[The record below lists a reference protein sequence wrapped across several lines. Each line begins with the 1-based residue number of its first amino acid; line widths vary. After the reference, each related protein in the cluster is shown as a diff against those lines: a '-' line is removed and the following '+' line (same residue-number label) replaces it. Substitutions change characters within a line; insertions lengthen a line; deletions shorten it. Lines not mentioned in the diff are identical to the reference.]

1 MCSTIFTKL
10 NNQRFVRS
18 FCVCSQVIFVY
29 LIGEKTH
36 TLKTIQK
43 THFEEIEIFHF
54 SYHETGCRAMSS
66 QKFSK
71 LPIEFYHPSENSQLE
86 TATKLTI
93 ETASQSL
100 RMEKVYFTSFSSYL
114 SYFGKTPRMVKVILV
129 LVKHV
134 VKHFWPSSC
143 VWVVSPWFE
152 WYDREIKGERSTRP
166 FWSVAREPFALE
178 CEADRVNG
186 NKFQLDDF
194 NVII

>member
-1 MCSTIFTKL
+1 MFDNIYEVEQSTVCKVFL
-10 NNQRFVRS
+10 
-18 FCVCSQVIFVY
+18 CVLAGHLCLPQ
-29 LIGEKTH
+29 LGKRH
-36 TLKTIQK
+36 TIQK
-43 THFEEIEIFHF
+43 AHFEEIEIFHF

-134 VKHFWPSSC
+134 VKHFWPTSC
-143 VWVVSPWFE
+143 V
-152 WYDREIKGERSTRP
+152 
-166 FWSVAREPFALE
+166 
-178 CEADRVNG
+178 
-186 NKFQLDDF
+186 
-194 NVII
+194 